1 MDTLERIALGGS
13 ASVAFVDGGS
23 QRGKLGFVLLLRA
36 LQSSPTRLAQP
47 HWRFHSAG
55 S

>member
-1 MDTLERIALGGS
+1 
-13 ASVAFVDGGS
+13 
-23 QRGKLGFVLLLRA
+23 VLLLRA